1 MKIDQETLAKITEL
15 LKLKE
20 GEVTEDNV
28 LELML
33 SRMTE
38 DAEKAVA
45 EAEKATQLT
54 GKVEEL
60 TQEIAAS
67 RSKTSSTTPK
77 IDPDITDQ
85 QAELAE
91 DKMQM
96 LVDKGKVTPAV
107 AVSLSRILI
116 GEAGSRRS
124 YCLSRRMSETDDS
137 IARSVI
143 AALEENDLVKLGEQ
157 TGRQVI
163 SLSRETPGGD
173 EKAVDKET
181 QTDMI
186 EVGSAQSGGS
196 V

>member
-1 MKIDQETLAKITEL
+1 MKITEETMAKITEL
-15 LKLKE
+15 LKLQE
-20 GEVTEDNV
+20 GEVTEDNAI
-28 LELML
+28 ELLL

-38 DAEKAVA
+38 DAEKAAADV
-45 EAEKATQLT
+45 EKATELT
-54 GKVEEL
+54 GKVEQL

-67 RSKTSSTTPK
+67 RSKTPTNTPK

-91 DKMQM
+91 DKMEM

-107 AVSLSRILI
+107 AASLSRVLI
-116 GEAGSRRS
+116 GESGKRRA

-143 AALEENDLVKLGEQ
+143 AALEENDLVELGEK
-157 TGRQVI
+157 TGQQVI

-173 EKAVDKET
+173 DKAVDKET
-181 QTDMI
+181 QTSMI